1 MLEELKQKYGKVN
14 TITVPL
20 DEDDASK
27 VAIIYLK
34 KPDRTTRSLVGK
46 LAGVDSSKAIEAALK
61 NLYIGGDALS
71 LILTNDDALASCEEA
86 IVELL
91 MVQKAVLKKN

>member
-71 LILTNDDALASCEEA
+71 LVLTNDDALASCEEA